1 MKIVTHHDCRI
12 SQIPDSVVSQVHDSR
27 ASQVHDSGASRIPAF
42 RLLQPPDSRI
52 SRQSHILKQVK
63 SSNTKDK
70 FGHYFILVQKL
81 VKHSKYIKI
90 SSWSPLST
98 KLDLSSIIDSRTCF
112 MNFDN
117 STFRGCK
124 CFIELPNTSP
134 SGKWVDSDD
143 PFPRK
148 LSNFGKKCHPR
159 NVGVHMCP
167 PENSQRSNRGDFLK
181 LPPLALIN
189 RGVHTVKFFYR
200 ALDFSELSPTFL
212 HRGSSRQRAWR
223 FGTSSTL

>member
-1 MKIVTHHDCRI
+1 M
-12 SQIPDSVVSQVHDSR
+12 IPELREFLLSDFCNLP
-27 ASQVHDSGASRIPAF
+27 IPEF
-42 RLLQPPDSRI
+42 RDNHTSWNK
-52 SRQSHILKQVK
+52 LKVRTQK
-63 SSNTKDK
+63 TSSAIIFT
-70 FGHYFILVQKL
+70 LVQKL

-159 NVGVHMCP
+159 NVGVDTCP

-200 ALDFSELSPTFL
+200 ALAFSELSPTFL
-212 HRGSSRQRAWR
+212 RRGSSRQRAWR